1 MGLIRAARRGLTLS
15 GVGLGVAAA
24 VVTARH
30 YLETPQP
37 LESALG
43 GDGRIDRG
51 HGGDIYYNVAGPRE
65 GQPLVLLHDFYPGAS
80 NFEFRRLYP
89 RLSEQYRVYA
99 PDWLG
104 FGMSEH
110 PNVAYTGEFYATM
123 LGGFLRDVVGQPA
136 VILAHG
142 HAANIAVRC
151 ASDAPA
157 LVERLILVAP
167 DVFAGLRADPTPS
180 QALTRVTQRAFL
192 GILPYA
198 FLSSKPV
205 LRWMTFNRAGHLQ
218 DTASSEERVEHLYAS
233 AHQFGGQHALLA
245 YLTGELDLPMQNA
258 FALLQPPVLVL
269 GGEQDRRRPRVDLED
284 VSVLNP
290 YAELEF
296 IPGAGDPIYEDR
308 PEPVL
313 AALTTWLAAPR
324 EHHAPAE
331 DALLLPSDDDEPLEK
346 ADDDMLATADDDTW
360 PGRAQRAPMAGDRP
374 AESVVSGGI
383 EHADDDGTPI
393 VLPTEGDIAPEAAP
407 GEEADMTGERSEPET
422 GSPGAVVPGVSD
434 MGLDGP
440 STTDLGGVAALEDD
454 GVTLGPPADVTP
466 ADGEESQSPVAMLP
480 EAGNAAPD
488 DPAEQSAR
496 SGEDPAV
503 APGANIG
510 YTGATDA
517 PAEAAPHGD
526 VAGLAQIVQTPE
538 TSVRTAQSDVAAP
551 ERAVRTSDDA
561 VDTAEMM
568 ERTKDT
574 QTNPATPR
582 ARERGPSRATRGPA
596 REPSPRGEPASK
608 SGGANR
614 AKRGAGGGNA
624 GGAAKTRKHGSQ
636 TERRK
641 RPDAPR
647 S

>member
-1 MGLIRAARRGLTLS
+1 MGFIRTARRGLTLS

-51 HGGDIYYNVAGPRE
+51 HGGDIYYNVGGPRD

-89 RLSEQYRVYA
+89 RLAEEYRVYA

-123 LGGFLRDVVGQPA
+123 LAGFLRDVVGRPA

-157 LVERLILVAP
+157 LMERVILVAP

-192 GILPYA
+192 GMLPYA

-205 LRWMTFNRAGHLQ
+205 LRWMTFNRAGHLH

-284 VSVLNP
+284 ISVLNP
-290 YAELEF
+290 YAELEL

-313 AALTTWLAAPR
+313 SALTTWLAAPR
-324 EHHAPAE
+324 EHHPPAE
-331 DALLLPSDDDEPLEK
+331 DALLLPSDDSAL
-346 ADDDMLATADDDTW
+346 ADDTATPPREWPAAADT
-360 PGRAQRAPMAGDRP
+360 QP

-383 EHADDDGTPI
+383 EHADDDSTPI
-393 VLPTEGDIAPEAAP
+393 VLPTEGDTTPEAMAP
-407 GEEADMTGERSEPET
+407 AEEADMTEERDEPQT
-422 GSPGAVVPGVSD
+422 GTPGAVVPGVSD

-440 STTDLGGVAALEDD
+440 STTDVGGVAALEDD
-454 GVTLGPPADVTP
+454 GVTLGPPTEQAPNDR
-466 ADGEESQSPVAMLP
+466 EQSQSPVAMLP
-480 EAGNAAPD
+480 EAGDAAPH

-503 APGANIG
+503 APDANIG
-510 YTGATDA
+510 YTGATKASSDST
-517 PAEAAPHGD
+517 PRGD
-526 VAGLAQIVQTPE
+526 VAGLAQIVQTPDGS
-538 TSVRTAQSDVAAP
+538 THAPQRQMATP
-551 ERAVRTSDDA
+551 ERATPRADDA

-568 ERTKDT
+568 EKEKDT
-574 QTNPATPR
+574 RTNAAAPR
-582 ARERGPSRATRGPA
+582 TRESGPSRATRAPT
-596 REPSPRGEPASK
+596 REPSPRGQPASK

-614 AKRGAGGGNA
+614 AKRGPTG
-624 GGAAKTRKHGSQ
+624 GGAAKTRKQGSQ

-641 RPDAPR
+641 RPDAPK